1 MKVRIDRGK
10 CQGHNRCVDI
20 CPGVFDTDE
29 LGYAVSLVEVVPS
42 ELEGDT
48 RDAADSC
55 PERAIALND
64 GGD

>member
-1 MKVRIDRGK
+1 MKIRIDRDK

-29 LGYAVSLVEVVPS
+29 LGYAVALVEVVPS
-42 ELEGDT
+42 ELEADA

-55 PERAIALND
+55 PERAITLDED
-64 GGD
+64 GA